1 MKTIP
6 THVTDHAL
14 QRLQERGL
22 VASQVNE
29 LRPED
34 RVWHALPEGQELQL
48 RSSDL
53 VATWSRHRN
62 GWVLVTAWRRRGQ
75 HQATPQV
82 RRKVRQGRKAR
93 RRRRGEG

>member
-48 RSSDL
+48 RSSEL

-62 GWVLVTAWRRRGQ
+62 GWV
-75 HQATPQV
+75 QATPKV
-82 RRKVRQGRKAR
+82 RRQVRQGRKAR